1 MERAITSARRPRVF
15 APSLATVVVLPAR
28 GAEDA
33 NALTFFTLLNG
44 QERRFG
50 KFAEKRPSI
59 QRSHVF
65 SCSVEHRSDDFQIAE
80 TCNR

>member
-33 NALTFFTLLNG
+33 NALTFFILLNG

-59 QRSHVF
+59 VRSHVF
-65 SCSVEHRSDDFQIAE
+65 SCSAVETQI
-80 TCNR
+80 

>member
-33 NALTFFTLLNG
+33 NALTFSSFNG

-50 KFAEKRPSI
+50 SLPKNGRRLCDLA
-59 QRSHVF
+59 F
-65 SCSVEHRSDDFQIAE
+65 SAALLSKHRSDDFQIAE